1 MAKRFIDLYN
11 EAQQKKQAGAQ
22 KASLPAAPTQKKTQ
36 TTRKASLSQLS
47 MPGSIGQTYRDELPK
62 LEMPKLKTAQTTAP
76 QIKKSYAPK
85 ADGLPDIRALGA
97 GDYTGSAKLMEKAAQ
112 TVKAGVLGAASGIAE
127 IAGQATPTTGD
138 QHLGQFSGLG
148 DLGRAVRESRR
159 ETGADI
165 GKSIQRMEQARSARR
180 KESQRKTYDAATTL
194 SEKSAA
200 LQEKAKQG
208 AGKVGGFLVDLGV
221 TGTQVAGDTLVV
233 ERLEDLDTVD
243 FSRPVYLL
251 SQTTQSLELFDR
263 MKEEILRRA
272 ADPAKITVH
281 DTICRQV
288 SNRNPHLQEFV
299 RRFDVVIF
307 VCGRKSSNGKV
318 LYQTCLAH
326 NPRSYTVEDETELQ
340 PAWFDNC
347 RSVGICGATS
357 TPKWLMQ
364 RVAENIARLTG
375 SLTE

>member
-1 MAKRFIDLYN
+1 MQECGGQVVIHGKRGHA
-11 EAQQKKQAGAQ
+11 EVV
-22 KASLPAAPTQKKTQ
+22 
-36 TTRKASLSQLS
+36 
-47 MPGSIGQTYRDELPK
+47 
-62 LEMPKLKTAQTTAP
+62 
-76 QIKKSYAPK
+76 
-85 ADGLPDIRALGA
+85 GL
-97 GDYTGSAKLMEKAAQ
+97 TG
-112 TVKAGVLGAASGIAE
+112 
-127 IAGQATPTTGD
+127 
-138 QHLGQFSGLG
+138 
-148 DLGRAVRESRR
+148 
-159 ETGADI
+159 
-165 GKSIQRMEQARSARR
+165 
-180 KESQRKTYDAATTL
+180 
-194 SEKSAA
+194 
-200 LQEKAKQG
+200 
-208 AGKVGGFLVDLGV
+208 
-221 TGTQVAGDTLVV
+221 QVAGDTLVV